1 MASARAGGVDIRG
14 EWGAAERTLTLAIL
28 QPCMRKSDGKEM
40 VPGGTQCRADGG
52 DLRYNEEVTNQG
64 GPRGNNRNPIREK
77 QKQVLSL

>member
-28 QPCMRKSDGKEM
+28 QPRMRE
-40 VPGGTQCRADGG
+40 GGGEELVSEGAQGRADGG
-52 DLRYNEEVTNQG
+52 DLRYNGPTNQG

-77 QKQVLSL
+77 QKPVLSL